1 MSRPERQQNV
11 LDLLKGLRG
20 IEPLKQLFWSELN
33 YQRVNQ
39 PLSRRGWSEAATKAL
54 AEDPVLFAGGGD
66 DNAFHVIYCR
76 LAADGLPRT
85 LERPVVSQLLRE
97 HPYAL
102 FIFSDKSQTDWHF
115 LNVKFDDQAERR
127 QLYRRI
133 TVRPGAGLRTATER
147 VQLLDLAEIHPDL
160 FGITPLAIQQ
170 RCDAA
175 FDVEA
180 VTKDFFREVANWYF
194 WALKHAEFPKDAP
207 KEDDGHDHIS
217 IIRLIT
223 RLIFCWFVKEKG
235 LIPDTL
241 FDQQKL
247 AQILTG
253 FEPAKASA
261 KGSVFYKAILQNLFF
276 ATLNT
281 EMDKRAWRKDDNN
294 FMAHILYRHRAL
306 FQKPNEALD
315 YFKNIPFLNGGLFE
329 CLDKREGTT
338 EKPKDIRIDG
348 FSDRSDSQPTV
359 PDFLFFGGEREV
371 DLSAE
376 YDDKK
381 FKSVPVRGLIH
392 IFNRYNFTV
401 EEDTPIDQEVALDPE
416 LSGKVFENL
425 LAAYN
430 PETGATARKQTGS
443 FYTPREIVNYMVDES
458 LIACLKTKLET
469 ALPSAKDVE
478 IRLRQL
484 FAYTDEPHQFTAP
497 EVDALIAIIDSL
509 KTLDPAV
516 GSGAFP
522 MGILHKLVFIL
533 GKLDPRNEK
542 WKERQI
548 ARVRDT
554 MATAEKIEDATARER
569 AGRELEQQIA
579 GINEAFEHNELDYG
593 RKLYLIENCIYG
605 VDIQPIAVQIAKM
618 RFFISLIVDQKIDDK
633 QANRG
638 VRPLPNLETKFVA
651 ANTLIGVNRPGQQM
665 LRNRDI
671 EAKETEL
678 RRVRQSHFDA
688 KTPKQKTKCREQDAT
703 LRTEIAELLK
713 SDGWDTAT
721 ARKLA
726 SWNPYDQN
734 ASADF
739 FDPEW
744 MFGICD
750 GFDIIIG
757 NPPYGIEISAEL
769 TRMLDEKF
777 YKHKSSTRNSA
788 IYFIYLANEFLTA
801 RGSNAFIVPKSLC
814 YSAGW
819 RPCARFLVT
828 ELRRLIDMGKAFE
841 NVLLEQVVFV
851 RNKQKPCVSFTN
863 GLYEVNRIFE
873 MAEVDKGI
881 FEKSKVLLAGQTSNE
896 IKLIVRINN
905 YFRQTL
911 ADLVRFERGLNWQ
924 SKVSRH
930 SGKTPIHRGAQL
942 DKWFL
947 HKATDFIN
955 LGAFDTAEY
964 DYQMQPKIL
973 NQLAIAHVQNPYPH
987 FYLQAT
993 LDEHGK
999 TLVFETISCTFAKT
1013 PNINLKFILGL
1024 NNSLLFAWLL
1034 YKFVYSNAIRSTR
1047 YDGEYVGRIPVPD
1060 MPPSAQQPIIGL
1072 VDRILAAKRDNPNA
1086 VTSTLERKIDQQV
1099 YALYGL
1105 TQEEIK
1111 IVENATT

>member
-1 MSRPERQQNV
+1 MAKPERQQQV
-11 LDLLKGLRG
+11 QDLLQGLRG
-20 IEPLKQLFWSELN
+20 IEPLKKLFWSELN

-39 PLSRRGWSEAATKAL
+39 PLSRRVWPELASNAL
-54 AEDPVLFAGGGD
+54 ADDPVLFASGGEGG
-66 DNAFHVIYCR
+66 AFHVIYCR
-76 LAADGLPRT
+76 LTSQNLSRG
-85 LERPVVSQLLRE
+85 LERPVVTQLLRE

-147 VQLLDLAEIHPDL
+147 VQLLDLAEIHPEL

-180 VTKDFFREVANWYF
+180 VTKDFFSEVANWYF

-207 KEDDGHDHIS
+207 KENDGHDHIS

-241 FDQQKL
+241 FDHQKL
-247 AQILTG
+247 AKILTG

-261 KGSVFYKAILQNLFF
+261 KESVFYKAILQNLFF

-329 CLDKREGTT
+329 CLDKREGTV

-371 DLSAE
+371 NLSAE

-381 FKSVPVRGLIH
+381 FERVPVRGLIH

-443 FYTPREIVNYMVDES
+443 FYTPREVVNYMVDES

-469 ALPSAKDVE
+469 ALSSAKDVE
-478 IRLRQL
+478 TRLRQL

-497 EVDALIAIIDSL
+497 EVDALISIIDRL

-554 MATAEKIEDATARER
+554 MATTKKIEDAAARER
-569 AGRELEQQIA
+569 ALRELEQQITS
-579 GINEAFEHNELDYG
+579 INEAFEQNELDYG

-618 RFFISLIVDQKIDDK
+618 RFFISLIVDQKIDDT
-633 QANRG
+633 QQNRG

-651 ANTLIGVNRPGQQM
+651 ANTLIGIEKPNQQL
-665 LRNRDI
+665 LRNPQIELKENDLKNVRD
-671 EAKETEL
+671 EHFKARTPHTKAKWRNL
-678 RRVRQSHFDA
+678 DA
-688 KTPKQKTKCREQDAT
+688 K
-703 LRTEIAELLK
+703 LRSEISSLLK
-713 SDGWDTAT
+713 ADGFTRET
-721 ARKLA
+721 TERLA
-726 SWNPYDQN
+726 NWNPYDQN

-744 MFGICD
+744 MFGIAD
-750 GFDIIIG
+750 GFDVVMG
-757 NPPYGIEISAEL
+757 NPPYGIEL
-769 TRMLDEKF
+769 TSREKSVLEKKF
-777 YKHKSSTRNSA
+777 SGLNTTTKNSA
-788 IYFIYLANEFLTA
+788 IYFTFMAHGFGKKGASI
-801 RGSNAFIVPKSLC
+801 SFIVPKSLC

-819 RPCARFLVT
+819 SKCAERIVPSLT
-828 ELRRLIDMGKAFE
+828 RLIDTGKAFE
-841 NVLLEQVVFV
+841 NVKLEMVIFV
-851 RNKQKPCVSFTN
+851 LDTSSVTTQFTN
-863 GLYEVNRIFE
+863 GLFDGEHIREYSTV
-873 MAEVDKGI
+873 
-881 FEKSKVLLAGQTSNE
+881 EKTTYQEHKVLLAGQSPQE
-896 IKLIVRINN
+896 VELIKKIVSQCRKKWSE
-905 YFRQTL
+905 Y
-911 ADLVRFERGLNWQ
+911 VEMERGVNWQ
-924 SKVSRH
+924 AKVSRH
-930 SGKTPIHRGAQL
+930 PGKTPVHRGAQL
-942 DKWFL
+942 WKYRLDE
-947 HKATDFIN
+947 ASDFISLN
-955 LGAFDTAEY
+955 AFESREY
-964 DYQMQPKIL
+964 EYQLRPKIL
-973 NQLAIAHVQNPYPH
+973 NQLAVAHVQNPYPH
-987 FYLQAT
+987 FYLQAA
-993 LDEHGK
+993 LDDGER
-999 TLVFETISCTFAKT
+999 LVFETISCTFPKNSAV
-1013 PNINLKFILGL
+1013 NIRFLLAV
-1024 NNSLLFAWLL
+1024 NNSKLFAWIL
-1034 YKFVYSNAIRSTR
+1034 YKFIFSNAIRSTR
-1047 YDGEYVGRIPVPD
+1047 YDYQYIGRIPCPD
-1060 MPPSAQQPIIGL
+1060 LECADQHPTIEL
-1072 VDRILAAKRDNPNA
+1072 VNRILAEKKRNPDA
-1086 VTSTLERKIDQQV
+1086 DTTALEQQIDQTIYV
-1099 YALYGL
+1099 LYGL
-1105 TQEEIK
+1105 TPEEIK
-1111 IVENATT
+1111 IVEAKS